1 MILLVN
7 IVLLIITGLC
17 LGSFVNAL
25 VWRLRQKELVS
36 EGKGD
41 KKLVKQLSKPNSRSM
56 CPNCHHTLGA
66 TDLIPVISWL
76 ALGGKCRYCKKPIS
90 WQYPLVELAT
100 AGLFVFSYI
109 YWPILITGT
118 GVVVFGLWLIVLT
131 GLVALSV
138 YDIKYMIL
146 PNSIIAFTL
155 VVAVFMQVF
164 WQASSV
170 NVAHQALMIVIAAL
184 LGSGL
189 FYAIFQLSG
198 GNWIGGGDVKLAV
211 LLGVLVADPAKML
224 LVIFLASLGGTLFA
238 LPMLLA
244 GKSRKKLLIPFG
256 PFLIFATYIAVLFG
270 AEIISWYQRTFLIV

>member
-1 MILLVN
+1 
-7 IVLLIITGLC
+7 
-17 LGSFVNAL
+17 
-25 VWRLRQKELVS
+25 
-36 EGKGD
+36 
-41 KKLVKQLSKPNSRSM
+41 M

-270 AEIISWYQRTFLIV
+270 AEIISWYQRTFLII

>member
-1 MILLVN
+1 MMIVIFLG
-7 IVLLIITGLC
+7 VLGLC

-41 KKLVKQLSKPNSRSM
+41 KKLVKRLSKANSRSM
-56 CPNCHHTLGA
+56 CPNCHHTLGVA
-66 TDLIPVISWL
+66 DLIPVVSWL
-76 ALGGKCRYCKKPIS
+76 MLGGKCRYCSKPIS
-90 WQYPLVELAT
+90 WQYPVVELAT
-100 AGLFVFSYI
+100 AVLFVFSYI
-109 YWPILITGT
+109 YWPVIISGT
-118 GVVVFGLWLIVLT
+118 GVAVFGLWLIVLT

-146 PNSIIAFTL
+146 PNSIITFTL

-224 LVIFLASLGGTLFA
+224 MVIFLASLGGTLFA
-238 LPMLLA
+238 VPLLA
-244 GKSRKKLLIPFG
+244 SGKSRKKLLIPFG
-256 PFLIFATYIAVLFG
+256 PFLIFATYVAVLFG
-270 AEIISWYQRTFLIV
+270 TEIISWYQRTFLVV

>member
-1 MILLVN
+1 MKQIIS
-7 IVLLIITGLC
+7 IVLGLC

-41 KKLVKQLSKPNSRSM
+41 KKLVKQLSRPNSRSM
-56 CPNCHHTLGA
+56 CPNCHHTLSVA
-66 TDLIPVISWL
+66 DLVPVVSWIM
-76 ALGGKCRYCKKPIS
+76 LGGKCRYCKKPIS
-90 WQYPLVELAT
+90 WQYPVVELAT
-100 AGLFVFSYI
+100 AALFVFSYI
-109 YWPILITGT
+109 YWPVLISGT
-118 GVVVFGLWLIVLT
+118 GVIVFSLWLIVLT

-146 PNSIIAFTL
+146 PNSIIAFSL
-155 VVAVFMQVF
+155 AIAILMQVF

-170 NVAHQALMIVIAAL
+170 NIAHQVFMIIIAAL

-198 GNWIGGGDVKLAV
+198 GKWIGGGDVKLAV

-224 LVIFLASLGGTLFA
+224 LVLFLASLGGTLFA
-238 LPMLLA
+238 LPMLA
-244 GKSRKKLLIPFG
+244 TGKSRKKLIIPFG
-256 PFLIFATYIAVLFG
+256 PFLIFATYVTVLFG
-270 AEIISWYQRTFLIV
+270 TEIISWYQRTFLVV